1 MAHHHEQN
9 GRIYVDTAFLNGTNR
24 IPGVTLKHMGFG
36 EFYAE
41 TPKGRV
47 DFDRMRGK
55 DFPGQSGRSHEF
67 RGKGADWLLDQM
79 ERAGITVR
87 VASKDTDMNADRS
100 ALIRLAAL
108 LPKGSP
114 ERRAILAGCE
124 KLPEGP
130 MRDNCEKSKKD
141 GVKPGKGKA
150 KSKGKKDDGKMPAE
164 LLEKF
169 KAKKKA
175 KRKAPPKEHQFTSE
189 DNPNPKGD
197 GETNEPKPFKGKKA
211 ALVRLAAALP
221 KGSDERKTLLA
232 MVKSAGRTTTEKV
245 GDAVIY
251 KTENVHYDDASET
264 VESSWR
270 FWVVD
275 SEGRNHDADSISE
288 ARSLARRLSKKAAAP
303 IGSGENGYVAM
314 YKNKRV
320 EVMADTQY
328 EAQQLAAKH
337 FRARKPY
344 EVSVMLAEKGGKQV
358 THMPLF
364 ASKKTA
370 SRPLHVIAREIAADW
385 GPKVHYAAKPYL
397 RAMMSLDSI
406 NDSYGYD
413 DADMIVRYFLTN
425 ARSWRGPVAK
435 QIKAEL
441 KRML

>member
-79 ERAGITVR
+79 ERAGISVR
-87 VASKDTDMNADRS
+87 VASKDSDMNTDRS
-100 ALIRLAAL
+100 AIIRLA
-108 LPKGSP
+108 S
-114 ERRAILAGCE
+114 
-124 KLPEGP
+124 
-130 MRDNCEKSKKD
+130 
-141 GVKPGKGKA
+141 
-150 KSKGKKDDGKMPAE
+150 
-164 LLEKF
+164 
-169 KAKKKA
+169 
-175 KRKAPPKEHQFTSE
+175 
-189 DNPNPKGD
+189 
-197 GETNEPKPFKGKKA
+197 
-211 ALVRLAAALP
+211 ALP
-221 KGSDERKTLLA
+221 KGSSERKTLLA
-232 MVKSAGRTTTEKV
+232 MAKSAAFSG
-245 GDAVIY
+245 
-251 KTENVHYDDASET
+251 
-264 VESSWR
+264 
-270 FWVVD
+270 
-275 SEGRNHDADSISE
+275 
-288 ARSLARRLSKKAAAP
+288 P
-303 IGSGENGYVAM
+303 IGSGKNGYIAF
-314 YKNKRV
+314 YKNDRV

-337 FRARKPY
+337 FRARRPY
-344 EVSVMLAEKGGKQV
+344 DVTVHLAEKGGKQV
-358 THMPLF
+358 THMPMF

-397 RAMMSLDSI
+397 RAMMSMDSI
-406 NDSYGYD
+406 DDSYGYD
-413 DADMIVRYFLTN
+413 DGHMIVRYFLTN

-435 QIKAEL
+435 QIKDEL

>member
-1 MAHHHEQN
+1 
-9 GRIYVDTAFLNGTNR
+9 
-24 IPGVTLKHMGFG
+24 
-36 EFYAE
+36 
-41 TPKGRV
+41 
-47 DFDRMRGK
+47 
-55 DFPGQSGRSHEF
+55 
-67 RGKGADWLLDQM
+67 
-79 ERAGITVR
+79 
-87 VASKDTDMNADRS
+87 
-100 ALIRLAAL
+100 
-108 LPKGSP
+108 
-114 ERRAILAGCE
+114 
-124 KLPEGP
+124 
-130 MRDNCEKSKKD
+130 
-141 GVKPGKGKA
+141 
-150 KSKGKKDDGKMPAE
+150 
-164 LLEKF
+164 
-169 KAKKKA
+169 
-175 KRKAPPKEHQFTSE
+175 
-189 DNPNPKGD
+189 
-197 GETNEPKPFKGKKA
+197 
-211 ALVRLAAALP
+211 
-221 KGSDERKTLLA
+221 
-232 MVKSAGRTTTEKV
+232 
-245 GDAVIY
+245 
-251 KTENVHYDDASET
+251 
-264 VESSWR
+264 
-270 FWVVD
+270 
-275 SEGRNHDADSISE
+275 
-288 ARSLARRLSKKAAAP
+288 LARRLSKKAAAP

>member
-47 DFDRMRGK
+47 DFDRMQGK

-79 ERAGITVR
+79 ERAGISVR
-87 VASKDTDMNADRS
+87 VASKDSDMNADRS

-189 DNPNPKGD
+189 DNPNPKGNDKDGD

-211 ALVRLAAALP
+211 APEGFPFMGRGGEKTWRLPGGEVEYRLMMGR
-221 KGSDERKTLLA
+221 KG
-232 MVKSAGRTTTEKV
+232 AGTQ
-245 GDAVIY
+245 GGGVIY
-251 KTENVHYDDASET
+251 FAPGASSGVTIARDGYHWWKTVGAAIRHAMKHHPDLIDQLDGYTKAR
-264 VESSWR
+264 VKL
-270 FWVVD
+270 
-275 SEGRNHDADSISE
+275 E
-288 ARSLARRLSKKAAAP
+288 ARSS
-303 IGSGENGYVAM
+303 
-314 YKNKRV
+314 
-320 EVMADTQY
+320 
-328 EAQQLAAKH
+328 
-337 FRARKPY
+337 
-344 EVSVMLAEKGGKQV
+344 
-358 THMPLF
+358 
-364 ASKKTA
+364 
-370 SRPLHVIAREIAADW
+370 
-385 GPKVHYAAKPYL
+385 
-397 RAMMSLDSI
+397 
-406 NDSYGYD
+406 
-413 DADMIVRYFLTN
+413 
-425 ARSWRGPVAK
+425 
-435 QIKAEL
+435 
-441 KRML
+441 

>member
-79 ERAGITVR
+79 ERAGISVR

-189 DNPNPKGD
+189 DNPNPKGNDKD
-197 GETNEPKPFKGKKA
+197 GDGKTNEPKPAGLKGKKAGRASGQIMAEITKFADAFLPSLTSRVPAESLGDPKTLKQIQNALVYAMSALAMDVVMEERFGPKGGGQYKRQFGSVLSNPPPFSSQTAHWFEENRDAPKYTAAWKAMSGWAAREGISLDAGARIRAANSKKA
-211 ALVRLAAALP
+211 ALVRLAATLP
-221 KGSDERKTLLA
+221 VGSSERKTILRMA
-232 MVKSAGRTTTEKV
+232 
-245 GDAVIY
+245 
-251 KTENVHYDDASET
+251 ASG
-264 VESSWR
+264 V
-270 FWVVD
+270 
-275 SEGRNHDADSISE
+275 
-288 ARSLARRLSKKAAAP
+288 
-303 IGSGENGYVAM
+303 
-314 YKNKRV
+314 
-320 EVMADTQY
+320 
-328 EAQQLAAKH
+328 
-337 FRARKPY
+337 
-344 EVSVMLAEKGGKQV
+344 
-358 THMPLF
+358 
-364 ASKKTA
+364 
-370 SRPLHVIAREIAADW
+370 
-385 GPKVHYAAKPYL
+385 
-397 RAMMSLDSI
+397 
-406 NDSYGYD
+406 
-413 DADMIVRYFLTN
+413 
-425 ARSWRGPVAK
+425 
-435 QIKAEL
+435 
-441 KRML
+441 

>member
-1 MAHHHEQN
+1 MAHHHERD

-47 DFDRMRGK
+47 DFDRMRGM

-67 RGKGADWLLDQM
+67 RGKGADWLLNQM

-87 VASKDTDMNADRS
+87 VASKDSDRS
-100 ALIRLAAL
+100 TNRSAMIRLAAL

-114 ERRAILAGCE
+114 ERRALLAGCE

-175 KRKAPPKEHQFTSE
+175 ERKAPPKEHQFTSE
-189 DNPNPKGD
+189 DNPNPKGNDKD
-197 GETNEPKPFKGKKA
+197 GDGKTNEKKPFESKKA
-211 ALVRLAAALP
+211 ALVRLASTLP
-221 KGSDERKTLLA
+221 KGSDERRTLLA
-232 MVKSAGRTTTEKV
+232 MLKS
-245 GDAVIY
+245 
-251 KTENVHYDDASET
+251 
-264 VESSWR
+264 
-270 FWVVD
+270 
-275 SEGRNHDADSISE
+275 
-288 ARSLARRLSKKAAAP
+288 AAP
-303 IGSGENGYVAM
+303 IGSGENGYIAR

-328 EAQQLAAKH
+328 EAQQVAAKH

-370 SRPLHVIAREIAADW
+370 SRSLHVIAREIAADW

-406 NDSYGYD
+406 NDDYGSD
-413 DADMIVRYFLTN
+413 SADMIVRYFLRN